1 MVLVLEFRGG
11 VLLSR
16 VSGESIAS
24 WSSRWARE
32 SRDGGFREL
41 WFVNLISNF
50 AKVDME
56 KPPMLLNPS
65 VLELDPMATNVS
77 TSFRPVSIIR
87 SKVVV
92 VSQSFLAGVG
102 I

>member
-1 MVLVLEFRGG
+1 MGKGEPRWWLPRTLVR
-11 VLLSR
+11 LLN
-16 VSGESIAS
+16 
-24 WSSRWARE
+24 
-32 SRDGGFREL
+32 FKL
-41 WFVNLISNF
+41 WK
-50 AKVDME
+50 KVDME

>member
-1 MVLVLEFRGG
+1 
-11 VLLSR
+11 
-16 VSGESIAS
+16 
-24 WSSRWARE
+24 
-32 SRDGGFREL
+32 
-41 WFVNLISNF
+41 
-50 AKVDME
+50 ME